1 MDGYF
6 TARRRNRRRE
16 EVRAFAATVAY
27 GRSRPEEQLAVHIT
41 ITLVHEARVRHPLGH
56 SRREALRREPLPLVH
71 GS

>member
-16 EVRAFAATVAY
+16 EVRAFAATVAC
-27 GRSRPEEQLAVHIT
+27 GRSRPEEQLAVH